1 MLHRKT
7 ILLLSS
13 LTLAL
18 TSCLNPDYDLT
29 KEIDTTMRIEGDISA
44 PIGSTEMIYVEDFLH
59 LFDLP
64 FTPEEDY
71 RSTVNYDITGW
82 NETINGDNV
91 TFTIDRLTLDA
102 DFENHVPMSF
112 VLKAEAID
120 IDGNPIR
127 EIGTDLNVEILAG
140 TLEKPTTSPISIIV
154 TGNGDI
160 SRMDG
165 LRLLIESFAPKGD
178 LLGTPVEAEQ
188 GVKLM
193 NIKARLQGKV
203 DIEL

>member
-1 MLHRKT
+1 MLHRKS

-13 LTLAL
+13 LAMVMV
-18 TSCLNPDYDLT
+18 SCLNSDYDLT
-29 KEIDTTMRIEGDISA
+29 REIDTSMRIEGDISA
-44 PIGSTEMIYVEDFLH
+44 PIGSTEMIFVEDFLH
-59 LFDLP
+59 LINLP

-71 RSTVNYDITGW
+71 HSTDNYDITGW
-82 NETINGDNV
+82 NDTFNGEDV
-91 TFTIDRLTLDA
+91 TFTIDKLTLNA
-102 DFENHVPMSF
+102 DFVNHVPMKF
-112 VLKAEAID
+112 VLTAEAID
-120 IDGNPIR
+120 IDGNPIP

-140 TLEKPTTSPISIIV
+140 TLEKPTTSHISIIV

-165 LRLLIESFAPKGD
+165 LRLLIESYAPGSD
-178 LLGTPVEAEQ
+178 LLGTPLDPAQ
-188 GVKLM
+188 GVKLL

>member
-1 MLHRKT
+1 M
-7 ILLLSS
+7 
-13 LTLAL
+13 
-18 TSCLNPDYDLT
+18 
-29 KEIDTTMRIEGDISA
+29 
-44 PIGSTEMIYVEDFLH
+44 
-59 LFDLP
+59 
-64 FTPEEDY
+64 
-71 RSTVNYDITGW
+71 
-82 NETINGDNV
+82 
-91 TFTIDRLTLDA
+91 
-102 DFENHVPMSF
+102 
-112 VLKAEAID
+112 
-120 IDGNPIR
+120 
-127 EIGTDLNVEILAG
+127 EILAG